1 MRKKIILGLG
11 ITLAFSVGVH
21 AQEYKINKVGSDEQ
35 KSFDVLLNQKTVSE
49 ASAGSWLYVN
59 PIVPNG
65 KVFKGFTV
73 YDQYGTSQ
81 SERKVSNTE
90 TKDLQFLMPDHDVYV
105 TASYES
111 LRYYLTVKNT
121 DNGSVSLSFSD
132 RYRDRTKPGVK
143 VTVSPNAADGFKVAS
158 VSVSKYLDAK
168 TTVTCTKVDT
178 ARAGMPGVDENAVDG
193 RCTFEMPN
201 FDVEVSAVFTAES
214 APEQKNGNNR
224 FNVFYELNGGALPDA
239 FTQSFSCDSTAK
251 LPVPTK
257 NGFDFIGWSLENKL
271 DNVYYALDRLDGSS
285 CVDKRVYAIWTEKGV
300 CPEQKAIAVDGKL
313 PQCTSSLNCAL
324 FHSNSANQDSVC
336 NGVMWVA
343 YVASVSSSSAVTLS
357 SSSEDEDAVELF
369 SSSDVAV
376 ASSSSKDEDAV
387 ELYSSS
393 VETVSSSS
401 VLASSSSVAPV
412 SSSVAVS
419 SSSSSAP
426 VPASSSV
433 DVASSSSAK
442 PSSSSSEKASSSS
455 ESPKSSSAIAS
466 SSSAKP
472 SSSSSEKASSS
483 SAKPASSSAVKS
495 SSSSAKPSSSSSQKA
510 SSSSS
515 AKPSSSS
522 SKKAS
527 SSSAKPS
534 SSSSEMVVEAVGT
547 EEDMPSCT
555 AKRENMTFY
564 VTTLK
569 TVFVCKSRMWT
580 KFDPSL
586 KLADVVLVPKFSA
599 FVNGRSLQVSGARIG
614 ANVNLLDMQ
623 GRVIYNGRVN
633 TTSFSMNVPRSGSY
647 VLRVGAQQRIVN
659 AR

>member
-59 PIVPNG
+59 PIVPSG

-143 VTVSPNAADGFKVAS
+143 VTVNPNAADGFKVAS

-357 SSSEDEDAVELF
+357 SSSEDEEAVELF

-376 ASSSSKDEDAV
+376 VSSSSKDEDAV

-393 VETVSSSS
+393 VEAVSSSS

-412 SSSVAVS
+412 SSSEAAS

-433 DVASSSSAK
+433 DVASSSSAVQ
-442 PSSSSSEKASSSS
+442 ASSSS
-455 ESPKSSSAIAS
+455 ETPKSSSAIAS

-633 TTSFSMNVPRSGSY
+633 TSNFSMNVPRSGSY

>member
-257 NGFDFIGWSLENKL
+257 NGYDFIGWSLENKL

-357 SSSEDEDAVELF
+357 SSSEDEDTVELF

-393 VETVSSSS
+393 VEAVSSSS

-433 DVASSSSAK
+433 DVASSSSAVQ
-442 PSSSSSEKASSSS
+442 ASSSS
-455 ESPKSSSAIAS
+455 ESPKSSSAVAS

-495 SSSSAKPSSSSSQKA
+495 SSSSAKSVSSSSQKA

-527 SSSAKPS
+527 SSSAKPA

-633 TTSFSMNVPRSGSY
+633 TSNFSMNVPRSGSY